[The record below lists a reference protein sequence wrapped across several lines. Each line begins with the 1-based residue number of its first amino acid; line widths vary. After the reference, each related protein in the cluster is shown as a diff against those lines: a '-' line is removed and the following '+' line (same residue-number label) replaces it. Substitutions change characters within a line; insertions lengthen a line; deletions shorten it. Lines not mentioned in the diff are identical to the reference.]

1 MYVYTCVCVCMYEE
15 ESDDAADSLK
25 RLDSE
30 ITKLNVRT
38 SRWNTAWLVWYPR
51 VTILNLSTSLTN
63 YLMNLQVTTLHL
75 YLPMKYPMIR
85 RILLRV
91 SLNSTAVPSDE
102 LPHKSA
108 SH

>member
-38 SRWNTAWLVWYPR
+38 SR
-51 VTILNLSTSLTN
+51 
-63 YLMNLQVTTLHL
+63 
-75 YLPMKYPMIR
+75 
-85 RILLRV
+85 
-91 SLNSTAVPSDE
+91 
-102 LPHKSA
+102 
-108 SH
+108 